1 MCVCGGGNG
10 DKLGRRLATLM
21 MGRYATVPFEV
32 ALDVDPHV
40 YMRKQDQG
48 QAPFT
53 LCYTRNELMSYC
65 VRLAYNGDPQDTLRQ
80 YFRRSSTT
88 ASIPR

>member
-21 MGRYATVPFEV
+21 MGRCATVPFEVALEV

-40 YMRKQDQG
+40 YML
-48 QAPFT
+48 T
-53 LCYTRNELMSYC
+53 
-65 VRLAYNGDPQDTLRQ
+65 YNGDPQDTLRQ
-80 YFRRSSTT
+80 HFRRSSTT